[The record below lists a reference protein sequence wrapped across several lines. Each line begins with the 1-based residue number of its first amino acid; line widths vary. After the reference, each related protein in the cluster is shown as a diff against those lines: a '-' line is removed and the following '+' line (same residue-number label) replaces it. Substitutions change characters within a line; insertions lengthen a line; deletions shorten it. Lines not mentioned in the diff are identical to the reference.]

1 MGGTATLPGTIG
13 IIGKIRPAVE
23 AVFAVGKDPRFL
35 PLFATTE
42 GGGGC
47 LRTRLGATKTTVLRQ
62 ADRWFQSGISTG
74 PDGRHGW
81 RTVVIQGR
89 SFLVARSVAGGI
101 PTRSILM
108 NLVDLI
114 TSQLSGDVLGKLGGL
129 IATPVVNY
137 PEVAILYVGEMKK
150 KPIIK
155 DDQIVI
161 GKVMNVGVSFDH
173 RIVDGYEGAEF
184 TQGVIALLQNPEK
197 LLLAL

>member
-1 MGGTATLPGTIG
+1 
-13 IIGKIRPAVE
+13 
-23 AVFAVGKDPRFL
+23 
-35 PLFATTE
+35 
-42 GGGGC
+42 
-47 LRTRLGATKTTVLRQ
+47 
-62 ADRWFQSGISTG
+62 
-74 PDGRHGW
+74 
-81 RTVVIQGR
+81 
-89 SFLVARSVAGGI
+89 
-101 PTRSILM
+101 M